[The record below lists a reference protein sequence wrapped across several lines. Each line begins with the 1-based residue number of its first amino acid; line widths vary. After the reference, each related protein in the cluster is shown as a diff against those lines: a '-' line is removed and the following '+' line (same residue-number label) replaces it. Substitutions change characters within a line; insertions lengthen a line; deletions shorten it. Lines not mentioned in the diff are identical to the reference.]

1 MVLHRACRAGGPLAY
16 CFLNLSLALLEA
28 PPDLRSFIYALAND
42 QLREYPKDVLEK
54 KQHDD
59 LVDQVRRLEQ
69 DMRVQTITT
78 EQEMEL
84 LEFADRVWQ
93 GLNNFTFEEKR
104 YTLETL
110 DTRVDML
117 TPQRARISG

>member
-1 MVLHRACRAGGPLAY
+1 M
-16 CFLNLSLALLEA
+16 
-28 PPDLRSFIYALAND
+28 
-42 QLREYPKDVLEK
+42 QL
-54 KQHDD
+54 
-59 LVDQVRRLEQ
+59 
-69 DMRVQTITT
+69 QTITT

-110 DTRVDML
+110 DIRVEMLSPQQAKISGKL
-117 TPQRARISG
+117 TPGFFIDITS